1 MFTHLLIYSTVHRL
15 QIKVADSY
23 NWSVFTEGNRM
34 LFWSLF
40 CRNLPHTPITVHWL
54 NALTSKC
61 IKQIYQPSAE
71 GAGLLK
77 LYTIFWNIL
86 QLYKKWTMIV
96 KPRIM
101 FFFFFFFW
109 IFTIVWLHGVVAM
122 GLWFVEIWS
131 VNFKSNQPIKPNQ
144 ITCWCVYA
152 LALAALDVQCF
163 CEDRCT

>member
-1 MFTHLLIYSTVHRL
+1 MFTHLLINSTVHRL

-86 QLYKKWTMIV
+86 QLYNKWTMIV

-101 FFFFFFFW
+101 FFFFFFLNIYYSVAAW
-109 IFTIVWLHGVVAM
+109 CCCHGFMVCRDLVSQ
-122 GLWFVEIWS
+122 F
-131 VNFKSNQPIKPNQ
+131 QIKPTNQ
-144 ITCWCVYA
+144 AKANYMLVCLCVGISSPWCA
-152 LALAALDVQCF
+152 MFLWG
-163 CEDRCT
+163 